1 MLQDFCLLAAELE
14 RLYGATRTVP
24 SREELRSGGR
34 TFLEK
39 AIAAHG
45 GRAAVAEAMGWRAV
59 RARKPKG
66 YFDSL
71 EVVKAEL
78 DEFMEEHDMQVGKW
92 WNLYRGGEGVL
103 VLTSSASF
111 NQVCLAKACARAHIH
126 H

>member
-1 MLQDFCLLAAELE
+1 MRQSHCRPPLLQDFCLLAAELE

-39 AIAAHG
+39 AITAHG

-78 DEFMEEHDMQVGKW
+78 DEFMEEHDMQVGEW
-92 WNLYRGGEGVL
+92 GNLYQGLGRGERGGAWFDFISL
-103 VLTSSASF
+103 V
-111 NQVCLAKACARAHIH
+111 
-126 H
+126 